1 MTGNSLTC
9 IDLDKMKQP
18 ISVRQAGTKQNG
30 TAATAAMTSDPIAF
44 KRSGIW
50 SLNCWINALTFTA
63 SRPPVVTIEVSETTD
78 VNSFT
83 PLTNATNVVL
93 NDRHYFDN
101 LDSTWKY
108 FRIVYDPRNATGG
121 TKNFDLIQDV

>member
-1 MTGNSLTC
+1 
-9 IDLDKMKQP
+9 MKQP
-18 ISVRQAGTKQNG
+18 ITVRNISGTPQNG
-30 TAATAAMTSDPIAF
+30 TLATAALTSKAISF
-44 KRSGIW
+44 KETGIW
-50 SLNCWINALTFTA
+50 SLNVWINGLTFTA
-63 SRPPVVTIEVSETTD
+63 SRPPVVTIEVSNTD
-78 VNSFT
+78 DPNSFT

-108 FRIVYDPRNATGG
+108 FRIIYDPRNATAG